1 MAALMVPFGLKS
13 FFGLYPES
21 RRFLIYRRSLCA
33 NVGVAAVADSS
44 TAAARAL
51 NEIIV
56 VFLLYL
62 SVVDP
67 RADKTRRSR
76 FVRRACCL
84 DCELSACSIRCG
96 YLVLY
101 VGRPHAGPIKF
112 RFNKSTR
119 LETRVTESPVGTFR
133 TFRDVRLESG
143 MRSKAD
149 VCQCLASDEAILV
162 RCYWIASCRNWA
174 RAAPGFP

>member
-21 RRFLIYRRSLCA
+21 CRFLIYWARSCA
-33 NVGVAAVADSS
+33 NAGVAAVADSS

-51 NEIIV
+51 NEIIFV
-56 VFLLYL
+56 SPVWI
-62 SVVDP
+62 DCRP
-67 RADKTRRSR
+67 AWDETNWSR

-96 YLVLY
+96 YLVLD

-112 RFNKSTR
+112 RFNKLNS
-119 LETRVTESPVGTFR
+119 
-133 TFRDVRLESG
+133 
-143 MRSKAD
+143 A
-149 VCQCLASDEAILV
+149 
-162 RCYWIASCRNWA
+162 
-174 RAAPGFP
+174 

>member
-21 RRFLIYRRSLCA
+21 CRFLIYRRSLCA

-62 SVVDP
+62 SVADP
-67 RADKTRRSR
+67 RADRTRRSR

-84 DCELSACSIRCG
+84 DRELYACSIRCG
-96 YLVLY
+96 YLLLY
-101 VGRPHAGPIKF
+101 VRRPHAHPIKF

-119 LETRVTESPVGTFR
+119 LETRVTESIACGPAFVHN
-133 TFRDVRLESG
+133 
-143 MRSKAD
+143 KAD
-149 VCQCLASDEAILV
+149 CGATGRRDEIMPREHGGDSTPEWSAIPRALV
-162 RCYWIASCRNWA
+162 I
-174 RAAPGFP
+174 

>member
-21 RRFLIYRRSLCA
+21 RRFLIYRARSCA
-33 NVGVAAVADSS
+33 NAGVAAAADSS

-62 SVVDP
+62 SVADP

-76 FVRRACCL
+76 FVRRAGCQTPSIG
-84 DCELSACSIRCG
+84 LSQ
-96 YLVLY
+96 
-101 VGRPHAGPIKF
+101 PIPVP
-112 RFNKSTR
+112 S
-119 LETRVTESPVGTFR
+119 SPVLPLTPP
-133 TFRDVRLESG
+133 
-143 MRSKAD
+143 RS
-149 VCQCLASDEAILV
+149 
-162 RCYWIASCRNWA
+162 
-174 RAAPGFP
+174 

>member
-21 RRFLIYRRSLCA
+21 CRFLIYRRSLCA

-62 SVVDP
+62 SVADP
-67 RADKTRRSR
+67 RADRTRRSR

-84 DCELSACSIRCG
+84 DRELSACSIRCG
-96 YLVLY
+96 YLLLY
-101 VGRPHAGPIKF
+101 VWRRHAHPIKF

-119 LETRVTESPVGTFR
+119 LETRVTESIACGPAFVHN
-133 TFRDVRLESG
+133 
-143 MRSKAD
+143 KAD
-149 VCQCLASDEAILV
+149 CARQDVV
-162 RCYWIASCRNWA
+162 TKSCRVNTA
-174 RAAPGFP
+174 VTRLLNGRR

>member
-1 MAALMVPFGLKS
+1 MAALRVRFGLKS
-13 FFGLYPES
+13 FFGLDPES
-21 RRFLIYRRSLCA
+21 CRFLIYRRSLCA

-62 SVVDP
+62 SVADP
-67 RADKTRRSR
+67 RADRTRRSR

-112 RFNKSTR
+112 RLNKSTR
-119 LETRVTESPVGTFR
+119 LETRVTES
-133 TFRDVRLESG
+133 
-143 MRSKAD
+143 
-149 VCQCLASDEAILV
+149 
-162 RCYWIASCRNWA
+162 IACGPAFAHNKLIAARWDGVTKSCRGNMGVT
-174 RAAPGFP
+174 RLLKGRRSLPLVI